1 MDCLHRNGAITGY
14 VVRAVRDGREEGTA
28 RAGSDERQATVFG
41 LTPSSQYI
49 VQVAA
54 VNSAGTGPYSPLTF
68 YETEGVALL
77 LGTIYY

>member
-14 VVRAVRDGREEGTA
+14 VVRAVRDGREEGAA
-28 RAGSDERQATVFG
+28 RASGDDRQATVSG

-54 VNSAGTGPYSPLTF
+54 VNSAGTGPYSPITS
-68 YETEGVALL
+68 YGTECKLN
-77 LGTIYY
+77 T